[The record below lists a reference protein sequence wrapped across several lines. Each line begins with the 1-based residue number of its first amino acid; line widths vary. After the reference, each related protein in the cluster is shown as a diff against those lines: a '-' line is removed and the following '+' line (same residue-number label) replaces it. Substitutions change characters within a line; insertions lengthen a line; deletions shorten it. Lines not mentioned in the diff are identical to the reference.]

1 MRTTTKTIRMRKTK
15 TVTINRRQIA
25 TAALLGLALCVLS
38 VFGVAQDNAN
48 ANADAKKTDDT
59 KQADDTKKAASEK
72 KDDHKRDYGVIF
84 GTAYGPDDLPMYG
97 VRVTIHPVGKKHPS
111 WELQSD
117 HRGEFAQRVPP
128 APADYLVTGQAE
140 IAPVVN
146 GKPQTSKKKRLRGE
160 AKVHM
165 DGTEWHD
172 FSLHLNE

>member
-15 TVTINRRQIA
+15 TVIINRRQIA
-25 TAALLGLALCVLS
+25 YAAWLGLSLFVLS
-38 VFGVAQDNAN
+38 MVGVGQD
-48 ANADAKKTDDT
+48 NADAKKTDDT
-59 KQADDTKKAASEK
+59 KQTDDTKKATEK

-128 APADYLVTGQAE
+128 APADYLVTGEAE
-140 IAPVVN
+140 IAPLVN
-146 GKPQTSKKKRLRGE
+146 GKPQTSKKKRLKGE
-160 AKVHM
+160 AKVHIE
-165 DGTEWHD
+165 GTEWHD